1 MKTKNADH
9 LRTQNHALIEL
20 SATLLLLGLTV
31 IVFVF
36 ITYMLFSAPQASP
49 GPVTTITGRLVDN
62 NLVLEHMGGEPISL
76 NATIGILFGSIQLQI
91 QAYDYVDSETKKDGL
106 WGFGEQVVYPMYT
119 HPEYVEVSQIEVM
132 IINSEPESAIMF
144 CSVLIDPLSDLSVT
158 VSVDPE
164 SPQMGTPVIFTITI
178 HNNGNINVSG
188 IKLRFQL
195 PSGFTFVEYSAE
207 SGSYENSTGIW
218 QNIAMIQPGGSAV
231 LTVTAIVGQV
241 IPDELTQLLILL
253 DGSGSIRKADLDFI
267 RNGFVTAI
275 GNASIFPR
283 GGFIEVTVVVF
294 GGNAGGITCKVVLN
308 PTVVTN
314 ETIDFVLSALNNI
327 STMPGFAATSC
338 GLLLGCDTVT
348 ASSIFAPEN
357 RHVVMLISDGK
368 ASLLCNID
376 GDYNADTGGGM
387 DPVTAAVVARDYL
400 IDEFGMNPMDDEI
413 DAVAVHVT
421 DFSTY
426 TWFRD
431 EIVWPQP
438 GYTAPPFRTDLPL
451 HGFVCNATEWSDFP
465 FIFKSIITNVLNRI
479 TLTADIVQASV
490 TDPKVVNNID
500 GVLIIPQ

>member
-9 LRTQNHALIEL
+9 LRNLRTQNHALIEL

-36 ITYMLFSAPQASP
+36 ITYMLFSAPQGSP

-76 NATIGILFGSIQLQI
+76 NATIGILFGSIHLQI
-91 QAYDYVDSETKKDGL
+91 QAYDYADSETKKDGL

-158 VSVDPE
+158 VSVNPE

-207 SGSYENSTGIW
+207 SGSYDNSTGIW

-294 GGNAGGITCKVVLN
+294 GGNAGGLTCKVVLN

-314 ETIDFVLSALNNI
+314 ATIN
-327 STMPGFAATSC
+327 
-338 GLLLGCDTVT
+338 
-348 ASSIFAPEN
+348 
-357 RHVVMLISDGK
+357 
-368 ASLLCNID
+368 
-376 GDYNADTGGGM
+376 Y
-387 DPVTAAVVARDYL
+387 
-400 IDEFGMNPMDDEI
+400 
-413 DAVAVHVT
+413 
-421 DFSTY
+421 
-426 TWFRD
+426 
-431 EIVWPQP
+431 
-438 GYTAPPFRTDLPL
+438 
-451 HGFVCNATEWSDFP
+451 
-465 FIFKSIITNVLNRI
+465 
-479 TLTADIVQASV
+479 
-490 TDPKVVNNID
+490 
-500 GVLIIPQ
+500 